1 MKSLIWMLFFLL
13 PLLVLMVTGLPEL
26 PLPAA
31 LWLSAPAVWVALA
44 LRRRQPRSKPLHAQ
58 QQC

>member
-13 PLLVLMVTGLPEL
+13 PLLALMVTGLPEV
-26 PLPAA
+26 PLPVA
-31 LWLSAPAVWVALA
+31 LWLSAPVVWVALA

-58 QQC
+58 